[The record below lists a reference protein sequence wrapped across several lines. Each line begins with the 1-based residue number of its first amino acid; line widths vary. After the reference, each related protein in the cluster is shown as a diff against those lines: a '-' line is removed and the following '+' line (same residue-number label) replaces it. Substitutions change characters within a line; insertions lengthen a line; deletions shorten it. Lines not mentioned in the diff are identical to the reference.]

1 MNEKK
6 EITHFESL
14 VESLNQAIDYKKGN
28 KKLARV
34 RVATKPDIE
43 PIEDFPKEKI
53 KEIRYATNLPQKH
66 FAELIGVTQRAV
78 EAWESGT
85 RKPTG
90 SAKRLFQ
97 IIEKDPGVINY
108 IIRTNNNDMRVS
120 PHL

>member
-1 MNEKK
+1 MDDIKEK
-6 EITHFESL
+6 THFESL
-14 VESLNQAIDYKKGN
+14 VESLNQAIDYEKGN

-34 RVATKPDIE
+34 RLATIPEIE
-43 PIEDFPKEKI
+43 PIDDFPKEKI
-53 KEIRYATNLPQKH
+53 KEIRYSTNLPQKH

-97 IIEKDPGVINY
+97 LIEKDPRIINSM
-108 IIRTNNNDMRVS
+108 IRTNNVESRVS
-120 PHL
+120 PY

>member
-1 MNEKK
+1 MSEKK
-6 EITHFESL
+6 DNTHFKSL
-14 VESLNQAIDYKKGN
+14 VESLNQAIDYEKGN
-28 KKLARV
+28 KKSARV
-34 RVATKPDIE
+34 RIATIPDIE

-97 IIEKDPGVINY
+97 LIEKNPGVINY
-108 IIRTNNNDMRVS
+108 MMRTNNIETRVL
-120 PHL
+120 PH

>member
-1 MNEKK
+1 MGSKK
-6 EITHFESL
+6 ENTNFYSL
-14 VESLNQAIDYKKGN
+14 VESLNQAIEYEKGN

-34 RVATKPDIE
+34 RVATIPDIE
-43 PIEDFPKEKI
+43 PIADFPKEKI
-53 KEIRYATNLPQKH
+53 KEIRYLTNLPQKH

-97 IIEKDPGVINY
+97 LIEKDPNVINNM
-108 IIRTNNNDMRVS
+108 IRTNNTEARVS
-120 PHL
+120 LH